1 MFHPSRQG
9 IYCDLCGAEVLAQ
22 RDKVEYYSINM
33 KKVTVHKNLPKDI
46 DDVLDIDFCENC
58 YLRMRERVLK
68 VAEINNQKR
77 EEYARKHT

>member
-9 IYCDLCGAEVLAQ
+9 IYCDLCGEEVLIK

-33 KKVTVHKNLPKDI
+33 KKVSVHRNMPKEL

-68 VAEINNQKR
+68 VSEINNQKR
-77 EEYARKHT
+77 EKYARKHV